1 MKRFFGMMP
10 TNEVEIEKKYK
21 DKNDYNVTI
30 QAGPNGW
37 TVLWADGGSSWKD
50 EENTAEEN
58 FNTALKVAEE
68 AVGTLTEVTLPVAY
82 NVVEAGETCD
92 EDESDGECCEG

>member
-1 MKRFFGMMP
+1 MYWGGSVVRNSLADAG
-10 TNEVEIEKKYK
+10 
-21 DKNDYNVTI
+21 DSG
-30 QAGPNGW
+30 AGPNGW